1 MADQQERV
9 DNHAWFWRVLG
20 STVIGTLFSV
30 ATVFAVSF
38 LNTVNASLSNVNTN
52 CQTIQ
57 GQVGQVQG
65 QVNGM
70 FAGLQLL
77 RTDHG
82 KLNDQVVAQA
92 AETQKQIADFRE
104 RITRLEMR
112 VQELETKV
120 TALSKPPELVPPT
133 PAAVTPPKK

>member
-1 MADQQERV
+1 MTDEQRV
-9 DNHAWFWRVLG
+9 DYYSWFWKFLG

-38 LNTVNASLSNVNTN
+38 LNTVNSSLNNVNTN
-52 CQTIQ
+52 CTAIQ

-82 KLNDQVVAQA
+82 KLNDTVTTQMTD
-92 AETQKQIADFRE
+92 TQKQIADFRE

-112 VQELETKV
+112 VQELEAKV
-120 TALSKPPELVPPT
+120 TALTPP
-133 PAAVTPPKK
+133 VTPIKK